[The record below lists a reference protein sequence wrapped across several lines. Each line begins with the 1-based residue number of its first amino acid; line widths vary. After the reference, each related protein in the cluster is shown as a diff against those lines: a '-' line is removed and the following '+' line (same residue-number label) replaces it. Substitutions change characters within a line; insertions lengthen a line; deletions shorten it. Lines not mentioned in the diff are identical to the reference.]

1 MRFVHRSL
9 GDRDIYWV
17 NTSDKEA
24 SHVKVSFR
32 ISGKEPEIWNPVDG
46 SISPVSYTIKDR
58 LTEVTLNLDPE
69 DALFVVFRKPAD
81 KNSVSVPEIA
91 ESELATVTG
100 EWEVHFQPD
109 RGAPEKAAFSDLT
122 PWNENET
129 PGIKYFSGTAE
140 YIKILDI
147 PEYWISENPKLWL
160 DLGEVKNLA
169 EVSVNGESLG
179 IVWKKPFRVCFGNSL
194 KSGKNRLSVKVT
206 NLWVNRLIGDRQ
218 PGITNPITYTTQ
230 AFYSADS
237 PLLPSGL
244 LGPVRIIVR
253 K

>member
-1 MRFVHRSL
+1 MILVIPNAFTAFEGSM
-9 GDRDIYWV
+9 YS
-17 NTSDKEA
+17 NS
-24 SHVKVSFR
+24 VS
-32 ISGKEPEIWNPVDG
+32 PA
-46 SISPVSYTIKDR
+46 SYTINNS
-58 LTEVTLNLDPE
+58 LTEVALNLDPE

-81 KNSVSVPEIA
+81 KNSVTLPEVA
-91 ESELATVTG
+91 ESELATING
-100 EWEVHFQPD
+100 EWEVYFQPD

-147 PEYWISENPKLWL
+147 PEDWISANPKLWL

-194 KSGKNRLSVKVT
+194 KPGENRLSVKVT
-206 NLWVNRLIGDRQ
+206 NLWVNRLIGDQQ
-218 PGITNPITYTTQ
+218 PGNTNPITYTTQ
-230 AFYSADS
+230 AFYRADS

-244 LGPVRIIVR
+244 LGPVRILG